1 MASNRTIVAVAL
13 LAAMAGA
20 AASLY
25 FEPTIARRLAGTEPG
40 QRVLGAVLDAKAP
53 APPAGVIVA
62 KRGDIVPAF
71 ALATLEG
78 TKTELPKAWAGR
90 TTLVNFWA
98 SWCAPCVREMPVLE
112 AFYQEHRA
120 KGWNMLGIAVDQP
133 AAALRF
139 LQQHPVSF
147 PMAILPESNTELMR
161 KLGNTAAAL
170 PFSLQFDH
178 AGNVVERH
186 VGELSAQELQR
197 WFDTTK
203 PQ

>member
-1 MASNRTIVAVAL
+1 MKVITALFVTLLTLAVPAHAKSPDEVAVGSTL
-13 LAAMAGA
+13 RNLPMKG
-20 AASLY
+20 LNG
-25 FEPTIARRLAGTEPG
+25 PARK
-40 QRVLGAVLDAKAP
+40 VLDFKGKP
-53 APPAGVIVA
+53 LIINV
-62 KRGDIVPAF
+62 
-71 ALATLEG
+71 
-78 TKTELPKAWAGR
+78 
-90 TTLVNFWA
+90 WA

>member
-1 MASNRTIVAVAL
+1 MNRRDVL
-13 LAAMAGA
+13 LAALSAAGLSA
-20 AASLY
+20 CSNQFAASTDFWWQTSLTMLDGSTR
-25 FEPTIARRLAGTEPG
+25 PASGWHG
-40 QRVLGAVLDAKAP
+40 QPLVL
-53 APPAGVIVA
+53 
-62 KRGDIVPAF
+62 
-71 ALATLEG
+71 
-78 TKTELPKAWAGR
+78 
-90 TTLVNFWA
+90 NFWA

-112 AFYQEHRA
+112 AFYQEHRT